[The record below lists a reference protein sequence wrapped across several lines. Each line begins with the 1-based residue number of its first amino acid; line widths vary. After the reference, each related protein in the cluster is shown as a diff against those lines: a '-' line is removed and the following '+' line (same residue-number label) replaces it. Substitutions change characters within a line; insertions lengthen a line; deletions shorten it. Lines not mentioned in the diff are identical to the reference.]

1 MSGRKQST
9 KVAQTNA
16 SAQAV
21 ENAMQVQNKANEI
34 MNKLAVQTQAAP
46 AKAVAKAPSKKA
58 ETKAVEVAAPVA
70 VVAQPV
76 VETKSAPAKAAKA
89 PSKKSTTV
97 PVASAP
103 VQVVAPAPVQ
113 VVAPAPVQVVAPAPV
128 QVVAPAKASKK
139 APSTKSTATAQE
151 VAPVATPA
159 TVQAAKAPAKPRAK
173 KAVATQEVAPVAA
186 PVEVASTV
194 SEPKFRSLTGYM
206 LFVNENRV
214 GVIKSN
220 PALKFTEIG
229 SELGKL
235 WNALSAEQK
244 ADWNTRAKA
253 VKVEVKPKK
262 EKRVKAQ
269 VAGPTQDKLDQ
280 LLANKEK
287 LTSRSHLS
295 AIHRRVK
302 ELDRLSKG
310 KVSDTESV
318 TIEAHKAA
326 LSAKAEEIK
335 TMFQQKRDG
344 TFVKEPARPKNAYM
358 FYLDEHREQIKT
370 TLAAKGEKHDIT
382 DVTKY
387 ASTLWKAMTE
397 EQKQPFN
404 AKAAAS
410 KAEFAAKKV
419 VA

>member
-21 ENAMQVQNKANEI
+21 ENAIQVQNKANEI
-34 MNKLAVQTQAAP
+34 MNKLAVQTQAVAAP
-46 AKAVAKAPSKKA
+46 AKAAVKAPSKKSA
-58 ETKAVEVAAPVA
+58 APVAEVAAPVA

-76 VETKSAPAKAAKA
+76 VETKAAKKA
-89 PSKKSTTV
+89 PSKKAAT
-97 PVASAP
+97 
-103 VQVVAPAPVQ
+103 QEVAPAPV
-113 VVAPAPVQVVAPAPV
+113 VVAAPVEVAPKAAKKSKSTKTEAVVIAPV
-128 QVVAPAKASKK
+128 
-139 APSTKSTATAQE
+139 E
-151 VAPVATPA
+151 VAPV
-159 TVQAAKAPAKPRAK
+159 AAKAPAKPRAK
-173 KAVATQEVAPVAA
+173 KAAAEVAPAA
-186 PVEVASTV
+186 VEVASTV
-194 SEPKFRSLTGYM
+194 SAPAEPKFRSLTGYM
-206 LFVNENRV
+206 LFVNENRA

-244 ADWNTRAKA
+244 ADWNTKAKA

-269 VAGPTQDKLDQ
+269 LAGPTQDRLDT

-295 AIHRRVK
+295 AINRRVK

-318 TIEAHKAA
+318 TIEAHKSA

-404 AKAAAS
+404 AKAAQS

>member
-34 MNKLAVQTQAAP
+34 MNKLAVQTNAVAAP
-46 AKAVAKAPSKKA
+46 AKA
-58 ETKAVEVAAPVA
+58 
-70 VVAQPV
+70 
-76 VETKSAPAKAAKA
+76 AAKA
-89 PSKKSTTV
+89 PSKKSTAV
-97 PVASAP
+97 AEVAAPVAVAQP
-103 VQVVAPAPVQ
+103 VVETKA
-113 VVAPAPVQVVAPAPV
+113 
-128 QVVAPAKASKK
+128 APAKAASKKSTAATQEVAPVATPTPVAEVTAPAKAAKK
-139 APSTKSTATAQE
+139 APSKKTAAAQE

-159 TVQAAKAPAKPRAK
+159 PVAEVAAPAKAPAKPRAK
-173 KAVATQEVAPVAA
+173 KAA
-186 PVEVASTV
+186 VEVASTV
-194 SEPKFRSLTGYM
+194 SAPAEPKFRSLTGYM

-214 GVIKSN
+214 GVIKTN

-244 ADWNTRAKA
+244 ADWNGRAKA

-295 AIHRRVK
+295 AINRRVK

-318 TIEAHKAA
+318 TIEAHKAS

>member
-21 ENAMQVQNKANEI
+21 ENAIQVQNKANQI
-34 MNKLAVQTQAAP
+34 MNKLAVQTQAVAAP
-46 AKAVAKAPSKKA
+46 AKAAVKAPSKKA
-58 ETKAVEVAAPVA
+58 AAPVAEVAAPVA

-76 VETKSAPAKAAKA
+76 VETKAAKKA
-89 PSKKSTTV
+89 PSKKAAT
-97 PVASAP
+97 
-103 VQVVAPAPVQ
+103 QEVAPAPV
-113 VVAPAPVQVVAPAPV
+113 VVP
-128 QVVAPAKASKK
+128 
-139 APSTKSTATAQE
+139 E
-151 VAPVATPA
+151 VAPKAAKKSKSTKTESVVVAVVVGPVVEA
-159 TVQAAKAPAKPRAK
+159 APVAAKAPAKPRAK
-173 KAVATQEVAPVAA
+173 KAAAEVAPAA
-186 PVEVASTV
+186 VEVASTV
-194 SEPKFRSLTGYM
+194 SAPAEPKFRSLTGYM
-206 LFVNENRV
+206 LFVNENRA

-244 ADWNTRAKA
+244 ADWNTKAKA

-269 VAGPTQDKLDQ
+269 LAGPTQDRLDT

-295 AIHRRVK
+295 AINRRVK

-318 TIEAHKAA
+318 TIEAHKSA

-404 AKAAAS
+404 AKAAQS

>member
-21 ENAMQVQNKANEI
+21 ENAMKVQNKANEI
-34 MNKLAVQTQAAP
+34 LNKMAVQTQAAP
-46 AKAVAKAPSKKA
+46 AQVKTVAAAKAPSKKSA
-58 ETKAVEVAAPVA
+58 AQEVAPVAAPVA

-76 VETKSAPAKAAKA
+76 VETKAAKKA
-89 PSKKSTTV
+89 PSKKSTAAT
-97 PVASAP
+97 
-103 VQVVAPAPVQ
+103 QEVAPAPVQ
-113 VVAPAPVQVVAPAPV
+113 VAAPVAEVA
-128 QVVAPAKASKK
+128 APAKASKK
-139 APSTKSTATAQE
+139 AASKKSTAAVE

-159 TVQAAKAPAKPRAK
+159 PAQVAAPAKAPAKPRAK
-173 KAVATQEVAPVAA
+173 KAVATQEVAPV
-186 PVEVASTV
+186 EVASTV
-194 SEPKFRSLTGYM
+194 SAPAEPKFRSLTGYM
-206 LFVNENRV
+206 LFVNENRA

-295 AIHRRVK
+295 AINRRVK